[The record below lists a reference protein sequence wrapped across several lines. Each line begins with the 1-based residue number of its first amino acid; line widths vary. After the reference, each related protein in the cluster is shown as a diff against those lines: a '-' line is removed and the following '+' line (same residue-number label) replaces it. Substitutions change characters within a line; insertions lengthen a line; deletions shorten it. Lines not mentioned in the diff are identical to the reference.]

1 MTEEDRE
8 HLTRDIDGRLRE
20 STAPHPAVVL
30 LKTALFYKPD
40 PDYGIEPPQGDPPR
54 SYGL

>member
-1 MTEEDRE
+1 MTEEDHE
-8 HLTRDIDGRLRE
+8 HLPRDIDGRLRE

-40 PDYGIEPPQGDPPR
+40 PDYGIRVTRGWD
-54 SYGL
+54 